1 MKFMAII
8 DVVPG
13 ARLEILRADLPNEVR
28 ESWKLFAAGAIR
40 EAYATDAPTRVV
52 FVLEAADAAG
62 AAADLNNLP
71 LIRAGLLAYELI
83 ELRPFANWSLLFAR
97 GSPSP

>member
-1 MKFMAII
+1 MKFIAII

-13 ARLEILRADLPNEVR
+13 APLERLRAELSNELK
-28 ESWKLFAAGAIR
+28 ESWKLYAAGTLR

-52 FVLEAADAAG
+52 FVLEAADAAS
-62 AAADLNNLP
+62 AATDLGNLP

-97 GSPSP
+97 